1 MWWPHQDAFDA
12 LTVTDTEEGF
22 ELSAPDGSECALW
35 LEYFN
40 FTEELHKEFETA
52 FVQMLREAANKE
64 LTNHP
69 TEVTAN
75 G

>member
-1 MWWPHQDAFDA
+1 MWWPHPDAFDD

-22 ELSAPDGSECALW
+22 ELSAPDDSECGFW
-35 LEYFN
+35 IGYYN
-40 FTEELHKEFETA
+40 STQELHEEFETA
-52 FVQMLREAANKE
+52 FVQTLRDAAE
-64 LTNHP
+64 RRLTDEP